1 MIDIQSI
8 CNKWTKE
15 EPNYKE
21 LGRIVV
27 DFLKDKLT
35 KFEML
40 PEITCRTKE
49 LFSIIKKI
57 KKKQKDKEKTYSFE
71 SLTDKLGVRIICPF
85 LSDLDIV
92 DTFITENFQVHKI
105 EKKKD
110 KIDFDKLDYQSN
122 HYDVSIKYSI
132 SEFAAFSQFQN
143 MIFEIQVRT
152 LNQHTWAN
160 SAHILFYKQDI
171 DMPDDVKRKI
181 YRLLSIYEIADEE
194 FALVN
199 KYLQEQP
206 DNFLYTILR
215 KLEGKIYKYAK
226 IDFDREL
233 SVENIRTLCSFLTT
247 NEQNSINQNIEKFIL
262 ENNDKIEHIFNE
274 YKSRFYEIPFLT
286 QPEVFIIWFGLE
298 NFEFSIK
305 DNWSIYFDEFELEQI
320 QSIWGCQIN

>member
-8 CNKWTKE
+8 CNEWTKE
-15 EPNYKE
+15 EPNYNE
-21 LGRIVV
+21 LGKIVV
-27 DFLKDKLT
+27 DFLNDKLT
-35 KFEML
+35 KFEIL

-49 LFSIIKKI
+49 LLSIIKKI
-57 KKKQKDKEKTYSFE
+57 KKKQKDNEKTYSFDR
-71 SLTDKLGVRIICPF
+71 LTDKLGVRIICPF
-85 LSDLDIV
+85 SSDLDII
-92 DTFITENFQVHKI
+92 DRFITENFQVHKI

-122 HYDVSIKYSI
+122 HYDVSIRCSVF
-132 SEFAAFSQFQN
+132 EFTEFNQFQN

-152 LNQHTWAN
+152 LNQHAWAN
-160 SAHILFYKQDI
+160 SAHTLFYKQDI

-194 FALVN
+194 FAHVN

-233 SVENIRTLCSFLTT
+233 SVENIRILCSFLSKK
-247 NEQNSINQNIEKFIL
+247 EQNSINQNVENFIF
-262 ENNDKIEHIFNE
+262 ENDGKIEYIFNE

-286 QPEVFIIWFGLE
+286 QPEIFIIWFGLE

-305 DNWSIYFDEFELEQI
+305 DNWSNYFDEFELEQI
-320 QSIWGCQIN
+320 QSIWGYQIN